1 VDAAAGRPILKGCVP
16 SSVGSSV
23 VRLTTRGALLALVAA
38 LILAVGAC
46 GDDGGEVG
54 GDGPEVRPADEGIEG
69 VVAIRIESAAH
80 MDGTIDYDRR
90 PPAGGPHNPRWLPCG
105 FYDEAQDD
113 ELVVH
118 SLEHGAVW
126 LAYDPDLDDEALV
139 RIGLLTRENDKV
151 VATPDADLPEGAPV
165 VASAWARQL
174 ILDEVGDPRLEA
186 FVEQY
191 QGGSAAPEAG
201 APC

>member
-1 VDAAAGRPILKGCVP
+1 
-16 SSVGSSV
+16 
-23 VRLTTRGALLALVAA
+23 VRRTTRGALLALVAA
-38 LILAVGAC
+38 LFLGVGAC

-126 LAYDPDLDDEALV
+126 LAYAPDLDDEDLI

-151 VATPDADLPEGAPV
+151 VATPYPDLPDGAPV

-174 ILDEVGDPRLEA
+174 ALEEVDDSRLDD

-191 QGGSAAPEAG
+191 QDGSAAPEAG
-201 APC
+201 VTC

>member
-1 VDAAAGRPILKGCVP
+1 
-16 SSVGSSV
+16 
-23 VRLTTRGALLALVAA
+23 VRRTTRGAILVLLAVVSMGA
-38 LILAVGAC
+38 LGAC
-46 GDDGGEVG
+46 GDDGGEAG

-80 MDGTIDYDRR
+80 MDGAIDYDRR

-113 ELVVH
+113 EMVVH

-126 LAYDPDLDDEALV
+126 LAYDPDLGNDDLV

-151 VATPDADLPEGAPV
+151 VATPYEGLPDGAPV

-174 ILDEVGDPRLEA
+174 VLDDVDDPRLEA

-191 QGGSAAPEAG
+191 QDGSSAPEAG
-201 APC
+201 VTC